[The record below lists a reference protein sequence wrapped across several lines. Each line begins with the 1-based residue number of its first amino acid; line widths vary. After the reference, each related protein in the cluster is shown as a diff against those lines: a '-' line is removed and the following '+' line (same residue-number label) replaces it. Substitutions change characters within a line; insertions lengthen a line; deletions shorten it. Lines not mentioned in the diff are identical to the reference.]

1 MDTLQCQ
8 SSHQSMSSNHP
19 TVPNLIHQ
27 IGGFQQRLKDPERNK
42 TGECEDS
49 TYLTL
54 ERKKINKKNTRKL
67 VKFRNLQL
75 IFKQNVCQKSKIVIQ
90 LTVSLQKLPESSTL
104 VQTPPPILTA
114 DPGTLLTEQKED
126 DLVSGNSS
134 NPRTM
139 HGCLG
144 FLIKGSTCLLLSES
158 SLTIFLH

>member
-1 MDTLQCQ
+1 
-8 SSHQSMSSNHP
+8 MSCMSPNRP

-54 ERKKINKKNTRKL
+54 EEKKKQQKTTRKS

-90 LTVSLQKLPESSTL
+90 SFNDRFSAKTS
-104 VQTPPPILTA
+104 
-114 DPGTLLTEQKED
+114 
-126 DLVSGNSS
+126 
-134 NPRTM
+134 
-139 HGCLG
+139 
-144 FLIKGSTCLLLSES
+144 
-158 SLTIFLH
+158 